1 MSGCADGRTVWPGA
15 WRAARSGVPFRS
27 PGPVAEVAW
36 LEIPAEGA
44 VAEHA
49 AGGGAGSK
57 HIPERR

>member
-36 LEIPAEGA
+36 LEIPAEG
-44 VAEHA
+44 
-49 AGGGAGSK
+49 GAGSK